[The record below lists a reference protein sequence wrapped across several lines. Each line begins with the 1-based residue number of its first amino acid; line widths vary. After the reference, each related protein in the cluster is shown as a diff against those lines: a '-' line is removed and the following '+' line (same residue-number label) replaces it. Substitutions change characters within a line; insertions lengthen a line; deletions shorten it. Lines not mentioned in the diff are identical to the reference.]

1 MINGTFEEIV
11 PSSNPNSPTGIETI
25 SSYLRKDYEEDFTP
39 IQCSPHYPGVKAE
52 HQGLLIDEEMI
63 FINKAMENHLPTVDT
78 LLSRLKL
85 YLVKDPLSD
94 FQEQLS
100 GKADFTECFS
110 VQERSEPFVRDFH
123 MAEETFCKKKLPPV
137 FPSEFEFLMS
147 TIPKQEIPTL
157 PLSELKESL
166 NSMPDIMDYV
176 EENVCF
182 LSDLS
187 TKHEFDTEDMKCNS
201 TEILPIANPC
211 EPECSEPGE
220 LEMPLTNLSL
230 PRQHS
235 PVSSL
240 CAGFQAFPFSAVC
253 KINLLSA
260 GESAHKYCMLW
271 QLGNCRNSW
280 VSFLLTVP
288 RCQEPSSQYSL
299 ADMRNIFS
307 IKGDSLVINPAKT
320 KRWRQARLNPIVADA
335 LEHLKAY
342 LCHRGLSSQETK
354 LEVFLP
360 TKVLQLDPWLE
371 HQNCPLPIMPMSAKS
386 TSVPRLCPQKRPFSE
401 KEVLH
406 LCLSDECVS
415 VKKSKKEEN
424 PKNDQELAARIMQKT
439 DNSHIG
445 FDMSDECISV
455 KKPEKEENPKNN
467 QELAVGIMQKIDNSH
482 IGFDMSDEC
491 VSVKKPEKEENPKND
506 QELAVGIMQKIDNS
520 HIGFDMSDECVS
532 VKKPEK
538 EENPKN
544 DQELAVGIMQKIDN
558 SHIGFDMSDE
568 CVSVKKPE
576 KEENPKNDQELAVG
590 IMQKTDNSHIGFDMS
605 DECVSVKKPEKEKNP
620 KNDQKLAVGIIQKID
635 NNHVGPYNSVPS
647 VESTSSSWIK
657 ASDNKKQNDLDLLSE
672 FITLRSKYKTF
683 ASDAEVTGHDENSEF
698 QDEEKCALTCQ
709 EESPVVSNNKTPK
722 ERSQERTDDVIEI
735 QASDTQCQAY
745 CLLEAAATP
754 VLNKLV
760 CLCTYPAANWKFATV
775 IFDQTRFFLKE
786 QEKIINDAVHQDK
799 NDDREITFRHAALL
813 HLLVTIRDVLLTC
826 NLETA
831 LGYLSNAKDIYKSVL
846 DSCLDNIWRQLKIL
860 QFITEKRPKTNYK
873 IQELQCQILSWL
885 QSQQQIKV
893 LIIIRMDSDGEKH
906 LLIKTLK
913 KIEGLTLTVLHS
925 NERKDFLEATGVLK
939 GTSSCVVVH
948 HHSIRADFPWSSF
961 SLVVEYNHVGHS
973 CWARHCQQLSIPFLA
988 FKVVVPDTAL
998 NRNTLLDRFGGFL
1011 LEIKIP
1017 YIFFA
1022 SEGVLNTPEILRLLE
1037 SDYNITLVERCCC
1050 ESLKLF
1056 GSTERYVVV
1065 TVDEHTAVVMQDLEE
1080 LHYEKAS
1087 DNIIMRLM
1095 ALSFQYSCCW
1105 IILYP
1110 KETLNSEYHLTE
1122 KTLHHLA
1129 QIYAALVSSGLKS
1142 EELDV
1147 KLIIAPGVEETALTI
1162 RQIADHNLMTS
1173 KRDPHEWL
1181 DKSWV
1186 EVSPSKEEM
1195 SLLDFPCINPLVA
1208 QLMLHRAPSLHW
1220 LLRATPTEL
1229 QELLPQVPSKV
1240 LKHFCSITSLFK
1252 INSSSMTM
1260 SPRMSSLQEDM
1271 NETGPFISQ
1280 SSAPIIQEHEEYYSY
1295 EDSKETVQDSTSSS
1309 LMELRETLSMLP
1321 SAASHSQTSY
1331 WKDSICGPNTVHN
1344 NPFLINNESKKVTWH
1359 SFPSQDDSESGV
1371 FSLGLTQI
1379 NCEPEMSPADTQRR
1393 VTHNF
1398 VNYPKAKGSR
1408 NMQVSTPVFLPEG
1421 SQSHLCWDFK
1431 NHGDRKQTY
1440 SFNSSCGAEQI
1451 SYDKWYPQNNDL
1463 PSNQPECLS
1472 AKLEHFTYRNS
1483 NAGTDK
1489 TFWRELPSV
1498 PSWNSFCASDSNIN
1512 QRGFN
1517 GLNFYQRAGNHLG
1530 QRRLPVSSSNWG
1542 DYETPTGLMYSQVPQ
1557 PKKQRLTY
1565 EKVPGRVDGQTRL
1578 KFL

>member
-1 MINGTFEEIV
+1 MSVNSQVFCPSACLCTSAFGDQKRTSGPLELELQTVVSDIAPCISLKRRAMFSAFKYYAIDYLHENKVKERLFRDALLLQIPSCLNQDKNFIDDKYRSPWTRAISVPEVTDDSVLEQWTTRFCVEDFPEKKTVTGMMINGTFEEIV
-11 PSSNPNSPTGIETI
+11 PSSNPNSPTGMETI
-25 SSYLRKDYEEDFTP
+25 SSYLRKDYEEDFAP
-39 IQCSPHYPGVKAE
+39 IKCSPHYPGVKAE

-85 YLVKDPLSD
+85 YLVKDPLLD

-110 VQERSEPFVRDFH
+110 VQERSELFVRDFH
-123 MAEETFCKKKLPPV
+123 MAEETFCKKKLFFNVILFQPPV

-176 EENVCF
+176 EENEK
-182 LSDLS
+182 LSQRDHS

-201 TEILPIANPC
+201 TEILPVASPY
-211 EPECSEPGE
+211 EPECSKPGE

-260 GESAHKYCMLW
+260 GESANKYCMLW

-299 ADMRNIFS
+299 ANMRNIFS
-307 IKGDSLVINPAKT
+307 IKGDSLVINPAKA

-342 LCHRGLSSQETK
+342 LCHCGLPSQATK

-371 HQNCPLPIMPMSAKS
+371 HQNCPLPIMPMSVKS

-424 PKNDQELAARIMQKT
+424 PKNDQELAA
-439 DNSHIG
+439 
-445 FDMSDECISV
+445 
-455 KKPEKEENPKNN
+455 
-467 QELAVGIMQKIDNSH
+467 
-482 IGFDMSDEC
+482 
-491 VSVKKPEKEENPKND
+491 
-506 QELAVGIMQKIDNS
+506 
-520 HIGFDMSDECVS
+520 
-532 VKKPEK
+532 
-538 EENPKN
+538 
-544 DQELAVGIMQKIDN
+544 
-558 SHIGFDMSDE
+558 
-568 CVSVKKPE
+568 
-576 KEENPKNDQELAVG
+576 G
-590 IMQKTDNSHIGFDMS
+590 IMQKTDN
-605 DECVSVKKPEKEKNP
+605 N
-620 KNDQKLAVGIIQKID
+620 

-698 QDEEKCALTCQ
+698 QDEEKCALTRQ

-722 ERSQERTDDVIEI
+722 EKSQERTDDVIEI

-786 QEKIINDAVHQDK
+786 QEKIINDTVHQGK

-961 SLVVEYNHVGHS
+961 ALVVEYNHVGHS

-988 FKVVVPDTAL
+988 FKVVVPETAL

-1220 LLRATPTEL
+1220 LLRATPAEL

-1280 SSAPIIQEHEEYYSY
+1280 SSAPVIQEHEEYYSY
-1295 EDSKETVQDSTSSS
+1295 EDPKETVQDGTSSS
-1309 LMELRETLSMLP
+1309 LKELRETLSMLP

-1344 NPFLINNESKKVTWH
+1344 NPFLINNESEKVTWH

-1431 NHGDRKQTY
+1431 NNGDRKQTY
-1440 SFNSSCGAEQI
+1440 SFNSSCGAEQT

-1483 NAGTDK
+1483 NTGTDK

-1498 PSWNSFCASDSNIN
+1498 PSWNSFCASDSNVN